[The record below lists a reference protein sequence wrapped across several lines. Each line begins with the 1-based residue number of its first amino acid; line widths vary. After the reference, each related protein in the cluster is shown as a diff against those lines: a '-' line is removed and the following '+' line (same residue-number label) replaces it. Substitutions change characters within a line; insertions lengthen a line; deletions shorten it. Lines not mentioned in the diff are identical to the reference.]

1 MKRKIAG
8 FVIILLWIFSRA
20 VKSYSAGDADLQE
33 LSAVA
38 EKYADAVYTDEA
50 DWYADGEL
58 KFAISIF
65 DEEWKALEG
74 EEEMLAVCQLP
85 DKLLKKLSTYEL
97 LKLTEEYPML
107 GDIYAAN
114 TMEEGFR
121 NVADSFNGLRELL
134 SREDCLEVVCYEYDN
149 LIFPEKCAI
158 SYNECETEEEKVE
171 LFNKILHDD
180 ELLKIENEDSKP
192 LLVCDLLEMIMLEKT
207 TEENVET
214 LLETVVDK
222 ATEKEKS
229 EYFDEADKYLYI
241 SELEESMLSEALA
254 YTVTE
259 ENVNITVKKVYWR
272 GVAIEVKAA
281 DRIVY
286 NDYHKMNDRISSHKD
301 SDKLELVSVGTQQ
314 SNCHSYAWLKGLFPD
329 KYEYYD
335 LGIVPAKLINECIEY
350 KIPKN
355 GAIAYTAGHS
365 AIVVDATH
373 RNEIHQYDPIV
384 IAKWAGGPIV
394 KGPMSAGDYHME
406 HGNGGV
412 VNYYWYRA
420 STK

>member
-74 EEEMLAVCQLP
+74 EEEMLAVCQLS

-121 NVADSFNGLRELL
+121 NVVDSFNGLRELL
-134 SREDCLEVVCYEYDN
+134 SREDCLEVVCGEYNN
-149 LIFPEKCAI
+149 LTFPEKCAI

-180 ELLKIENEDSKP
+180 ELLKIETEDSKP
-192 LLVCDLLEMIMLEKT
+192 LLVCDLLEMIMLDKT

-214 LLETVVDK
+214 LFETVVDK

-229 EYFDEADKYLYI
+229 EYFEEKDKYLYV

-254 YTVTE
+254 YAVTE

-281 DRIVY
+281 DKLTYLTYSQAMDIIDDCR
-286 NDYHKMNDRISSHKD
+286 DK
-301 SDKLELVSVGTQQ
+301 DKLSLVSIGTQQ

-329 KYEYYD
+329 RYQYYWLND
-335 LGIVPAKLINECIEY
+335 VPAGLISECAVKNEPVKGY
-350 KIPKN
+350 
-355 GAIAYTAGHS
+355 IAYKPQHS
-365 AIVVDATH
+365 AIVVDNIG
-373 RNEIHQYDPIV
+373 RNASGKFDPIV

-394 KGPMSAGDYHME
+394 KGPMSAGRYDMYDSE
-406 HGNGGV
+406 V
-412 VNYYWYRA
+412 KYYWYCA

>member
-8 FVIILLWIFSRA
+8 FGIILLWIFSRA

-38 EKYADAVYTDEA
+38 EMYADAVCTDEA

-65 DEEWKALEG
+65 DEEWKALDG
-74 EEEMLAVCQLP
+74 KEEMLAVCQLP

-121 NVADSFNGLRELL
+121 NVVDSFNGLRELL
-134 SREDCLEVVCYEYDN
+134 SREDCLEVVCDEYDN

-158 SYNECETEEEKVE
+158 SYNECKTEEEKVA

-180 ELLKIENEDSKP
+180 ELLKIETEDSKP
-192 LLVCDLLEMIMLEKT
+192 LLVCDLLEMIMLDKT

-214 LLETVVDK
+214 LFETVVDK

-229 EYFDEADKYLYI
+229 EYFEEKDKYLYV
-241 SELEESMLSEALA
+241 SELEESMLSEASA
-254 YTVTE
+254 YFIKQTST
-259 ENVNITVKKVYWR
+259 NKTTKTLYWR
-272 GVAIEVKAA
+272 GVAIEVLV
-281 DRIVY
+281 DDNPSY
-286 NDYHKMNDRISSHKD
+286 NTFEEAMSFISKYKD
-301 SDKLELVSVGTQQ
+301 KDLSLVSLGCRE
-314 SNCHSYAWLKGLFPD
+314 SNCHSYAWLKEIFPAESH
-329 KYEYYD
+329 KYTLNY
-335 LGIVPAKLINECIEY
+335 VPAGLIKECIEY
-350 KIPKN
+350 KIPVN
-355 GAIAYTAGHS
+355 GAIAYKTQHS
-365 AIVVDATH
+365 AVVIDASH
-373 RNEIHQYDPIV
+373 RNERYEYDPIV
-384 IAKWAGGPIV
+384 IAKWAGGPVI
-394 KGPMSAGDYHME
+394 KGPMSVGDYGMT
-406 HGNGGV
+406 HGEIYG
-412 VNYYWYRA
+412 YYCYRTL
-420 STK
+420 TK